1 MTIPDESTCYELPLS
16 PQHLVQ
22 IYKDKNEL
30 EEYVLWVDYAKSK
43 EKLSA
48 QHIIIYLANTNFK
61 TTFSSIDEDL
71 IKAYINSDFMVDCP
85 LLARIVVLIIKFYY
99 KHDISE
105 QESQL
110 LYIFPPKLIFKFI
123 EENSALVES
132 LIDTVA
138 SSVPFALSKLYDG
151 LTDDQKELEV
161 NLKQLLD
168 DTKVVDKPAMCGP
181 NIARLLTTGYDALL
195 LIVSKRGLSTEYN
208 KQIYNDSPK
217 YFGRDL
223 YNVMCESKITD
234 QIVSFFPEDFMLLAN
249 DNET

>member
-1 MTIPDESTCYELPLS
+1 M
-16 PQHLVQ
+16 
-22 IYKDKNEL
+22 
-30 EEYVLWVDYAKSK
+30 
-43 EKLSA
+43 
-48 QHIIIYLANTNFK
+48 
-61 TTFSSIDEDL
+61 
-71 IKAYINSDFMVDCP
+71 
-85 LLARIVVLIIKFYY
+85 
-99 KHDISE
+99 
-105 QESQL
+105 

-223 YNVMCESKITD
+223 YNVMCEAKITD
-234 QIVSFFPEDFMLLAN
+234 QIVSFFPEDFMLFAN
-249 DNET
+249 YNEA